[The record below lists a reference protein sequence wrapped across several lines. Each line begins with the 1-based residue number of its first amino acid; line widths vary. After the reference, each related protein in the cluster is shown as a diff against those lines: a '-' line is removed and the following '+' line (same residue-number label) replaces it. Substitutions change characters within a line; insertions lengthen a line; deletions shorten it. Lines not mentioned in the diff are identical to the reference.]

1 MPYKAYMPNNQL
13 YKKVNFELHKEN
25 FIFGAIMKAIGR
37 RYIVELL
44 EKETTKSGILIS
56 LKAKENQSLG
66 KIVSAPS
73 INPYGNVGDIAL
85 FSRQTSRPIEDKL
98 YLIEEFDIV
107 CTYNGEPTIE
117 NMTIPINYV
126 LVDITADTTKVDV
139 GGVELVLDTKFEK
152 EYHAP
157 TFGKVVKLPESLVC
171 LAQDIHRDPD
181 FEEKKK
187 KAAYSLPW
195 TTKCEILVEDTVHFD
210 YLTVSVCEH
219 HGHVHTEGDKSYFF
233 VRYDQLYACENRGDL
248 RLLNGYMAV
257 RLEETEKVSEN
268 TQSGLVLV
276 DLKPKDKRKKWGKGE
291 IVYVGSPN
299 GKYIDYPEIDE
310 CSIDVKI
317 GDIIEFK
324 DSKRSKFGQDMH
336 IKNKELKGLYRVQ
349 RKDMFEK
356 MIINAAIEALKLQDK
371 QRKQNV

>member
-1 MPYKAYMPNNQL
+1 
-13 YKKVNFELHKEN
+13 
-25 FIFGAIMKAIGR
+25 MKAIGR

-44 EKETTKSGILIS
+44 ENETTKSGILIS

-66 KIVSAPS
+66 KIVSTPS

-98 YLIEEFDIV
+98 YLLEEFDIV
-107 CTYNGEPTIE
+107 CAYKGEPTIE

-139 GGVELVLDTKFEK
+139 GGIELVLDTKFEK

-157 TFGKVVKLPESLVC
+157 TFGKVVKLPENLVC
-171 LAQDIHRDPD
+171 LADDIHAEPS
-181 FEEKKK
+181 FEAKKK

-195 TTKCEILVEDTVHFD
+195 TTRCEIAVEDTVHFD

-219 HGHVHTEGDKSYFF
+219 HGHVHNEEGDKNYFF
-233 VRYDQLYACENRGDL
+233 VRYDQLYAKENNGEIT
-248 RLLNGYMAV
+248 LLNGFMAV
-257 RLEETEKVSEN
+257 SIEETEKIQEKGS
-268 TQSGLVLV
+268 QGLIVV
-276 DLKPKDKRKKWGKGE
+276 DLTAKDKRKKWGKGE

-310 CSIDVKI
+310 CNINVKI
-317 GDIIEFK
+317 GDVIEFK

-349 RKDMFEK
+349 RKDLFEK
-356 MIINAAIEALKLQDK
+356 LAQNQLIDMVRERLKAK
-371 QRKQNV
+371 ENSNV